1 MKTARSVTLELD
13 DGGIYNTKEPYRILQ
28 NGEEV
33 KRTDTVIT
41 SLYHLQPDTDYMILA
56 EDLHGATLGSFAFRT
71 DRESFTLDV
80 REFGAKGDGE
90 SDDTVCIQAAIMACP
105 REGRVRIPEGIY
117 RITSIFLKS
126 GVNIELEKGAHIRAF
141 TDRSKFAIFPGAI
154 RSICPDVPDACEPDV
169 LADGKRGCPADV
181 GQGSSCGTGRGYLN
195 AAAGAAGSQ
204 ELQLG
209 TWEGDPQKMFTGIVT
224 GVDVSDVTI
233 YGEGSIDGAASHENW
248 WKNEKVMVTAWR
260 PRLLF
265 LNHCKNVR
273 VQGVLLHDSPSWT
286 VHPYFCEQL
295 LFSDFAIENPQVS
308 PNTDGIDP
316 ESCRDVTICGIRFT
330 LGDDCIA
337 VKSGKIYMGRKYKTP
352 SSNIHIYQCLM
363 ENGHGAVTV
372 GSEMAGGV
380 NGLVV
385 EKCRFS
391 HTDRG
396 LRIKT
401 RRGRG
406 KDAVLDNIIFR
417 DLEMDQV
424 MSPFTAN
431 AFYFCDPDG
440 RTEFVRSRE
449 KYPVDDG
456 TPSMKRFF
464 FENIHA
470 KDCHVAALWFEGLPE
485 QKIEQIQMRNI
496 EISFAADAK
505 SDVPIMS
512 EGVDACSK
520 KGVFVRN
527 VKRLVLDN
535 VKIEGCEGELFE
547 LHDVDEVIH

>member
-1 MKTARSVTLELD
+1 
-13 DGGIYNTKEPYRILQ
+13 
-28 NGEEV
+28 
-33 KRTDTVIT
+33 VIT
-41 SLYHLQPDTDYMILA
+41 SLYHLLPDSDYMILV
-56 EDLHGATLGSFAFRT
+56 EDLHGVTVGSFAFRT
-71 DRESFTLDV
+71 DQESFTLDV

-90 SDDTVCIQAAIMACP
+90 SDDTVCMQAAIMACP
-105 REGRVRIPEGIY
+105 SKGRVLIPEGTY

-126 GVNIELEKGAHIRAF
+126 GVSIELERGAHIRAF

-154 RSICPDVPDACEPDV
+154 
-169 LADGKRGCPADV
+169 
-181 GQGSSCGTGRGYLN
+181 GSMD
-195 AAAGAAGSQ
+195 Q

-233 YGEGSIDGAASHENW
+233 YGEGSIDGAAAHENW

-265 LNHCKNVR
+265 LNRCKNVR

-295 LFSDFAIENPQVS
+295 LFCDFAIENPQIS

-363 ENGHGAVTV
+363 ENGHGAVTI

-380 NGLVV
+380 IGLIV

-440 RTEFVRSRE
+440 HTELVRSRE

-456 TPSMKRFF
+456 TPSMKRFY

-496 EISFAADAK
+496 EISFAAEAK

-512 EGVDACSK
+512 EGVNACSK

-535 VKIEGCEGELFE
+535 VRIEGCEGELFE
-547 LHDVDEVIH
+547 LHDVDEVIR